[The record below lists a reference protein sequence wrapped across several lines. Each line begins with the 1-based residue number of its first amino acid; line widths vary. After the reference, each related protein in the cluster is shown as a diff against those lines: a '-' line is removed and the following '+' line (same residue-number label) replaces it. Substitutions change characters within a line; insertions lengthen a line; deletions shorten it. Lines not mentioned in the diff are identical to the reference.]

1 VLKLTNQG
9 STHGTALR
17 AEQRGLLIVL
27 SGPAGV
33 GKDTLMEH
41 WQMAAPTLRR
51 VVTYTTRPQTEGE
64 RQGVDYFFVT
74 EEEFKKLIDEGAF
87 LEHAHVHGHW
97 YGTPLHDMERMRDA
111 GRDAVLIIDVQGGV
125 QVKRKLADAIMI
137 FVQPP
142 SIEELEARMRKRG
155 RDTNE
160 NIQLRLKNAMQ
171 EMTYIPQYDYL
182 ITNDILQ
189 RAVET
194 LRCVLIAE
202 KHRIR

>member
-1 VLKLTNQG
+1 MFKLANQG
-9 STHGTALR
+9 STHGTAPQ

-51 VVTYTTRPQTEGE
+51 VVTYTTRPQAEGE

-125 QVKRKLADAIMI
+125 QVKLKLSDAIMI

-160 NIQLRLKNAMQ
+160 NIQLRLNNAMQ
-171 EMTYIPQYDYL
+171 EMTYIPHYDYL
-182 ITNDILQ
+182 ITNDVLQ